1 MLLTIEPSP
10 SSSALRF
17 ELSQGLSLEPGTLIG
32 LGGLPVGS
40 RGPTSLHTP
49 ALEFSYICAA
59 TPALFVCF
67 IFPWVM
73 DLQTQ
78 VLTLTQHTFYHPRHL
93 PAPQNPF
100 LTFLKHRAFL
110 F

>member
-1 MLLTIEPSP
+1 MDSRAP
-10 SSSALRF
+10 
-17 ELSQGLSLEPGTLIG
+17 
-32 LGGLPVGS
+32 PV
-40 RGPTSLHTP
+40 HTP

-59 TPALFVCF
+59 MPGLFVCF

-78 VLTLTQHTFYHPRHL
+78 VLMLTQQTFYQLSHL
-93 PAPQNPF
+93 PAPQNLF

-110 F
+110 I